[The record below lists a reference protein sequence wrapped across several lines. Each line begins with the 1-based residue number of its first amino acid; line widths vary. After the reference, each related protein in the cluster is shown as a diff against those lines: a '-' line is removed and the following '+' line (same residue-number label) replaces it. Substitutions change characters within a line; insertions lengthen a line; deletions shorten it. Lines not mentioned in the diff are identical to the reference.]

1 MYTMQP
7 LRDEVHVMKNVGTC
21 CINELLRND
30 VQEKRFCIVQGEAKC
45 LRSTV
50 PCFQREI
57 DCHDKVDVS
66 YEMRKRIP
74 MHLVFQ
80 I

>member
-7 LRDEVHVMKNVGTC
+7 LRDEVHVMKNVVTC

-30 VQEKRFCIVQGEAKC
+30 VQEKRFSIQGEAKC
-45 LRSTV
+45 VRSTF

-57 DCHDKVDVS
+57 DCHDRVDVS
-66 YEMRKRIP
+66 CKMRKRIP
-74 MHLVFQ
+74 LHLGSQ